1 MLMLMLLVSQH
12 DAKTIKTKVVV
23 LGGGVAGV
31 IAART
36 LYENGVNDF
45 VLVEAESDLGG
56 RMKHT
61 KFAGYTVELGA
72 NWIQGTMNT
81 ATHKENPIWTLTK
94 KYNLLNV
101 ASNLDDLSTYDQ
113 NGYTDY
119 RDIQKRYDDIFTKVL
134 ADAGTR
140 LKRTLVDL
148 SFDEGQCLAGWKAQT
163 PQEKVAELFTF
174 DFEYADTPA
183 ASSMIEAAVNYNE
196 TYIQWNEDDLF
207 CIDQQ
212 GFNILVRN
220 EAKTFSTNENIM
232 YNSIVKKVSYCDKS
246 VVILLKD
253 NTVITAEYAICTFSL
268 GVLQNQDVEF
278 VPPFPAWKQEAISSF
293 KMANFTKILLKFP
306 YKFWNN
312 TQFTLYADSCTRGY
326 YPIWQSL
333 SEIGFFPNSNITVV
347 TIVGDQS
354 YIVEAKS
361 NNQTLNEIMSVLR
374 SMYGRNVPQP
384 DEFYYYRWTK
394 DPFYRGSYSNWPAG
408 VSQYQH
414 KNLQASIQRLYFA
427 GEAYSYEYYGFLQG
441 AYATGQNTAE
451 QVIRCIQGKC
461 SLASAENHQE
471 YSCSGP
477 NCNS

>member
-1 MLMLMLLVSQH
+1 M
-12 DAKTIKTKVVV
+12 
-23 LGGGVAGV
+23 AGV

-36 LYENGVNDF
+36 LYENGVKDF

-61 KFAGYTVELGA
+61 KFAGYTIELGA
-72 NWIQGTMNT
+72 NWIQGTTNT
-81 ATHKENPIWTLTK
+81 EADKENPILVLAK

-101 ASNLDDLSTYDQ
+101 ASNYDDLSTYDE

-119 RDIQKRYDDIFTKVL
+119 RDVQKRYDDIFTKVL
-134 ADAGTR
+134 EDAGTR
-140 LKRTLVDL
+140 LKRNLADL
-148 SFDEGQCLAGWKAQT
+148 SFDQGQLLNAWKAQT
-163 PQEKVAELFTF
+163 PHEKVAEYFTF
-174 DFEYADTPA
+174 DYEYADTPA

-196 TYIQWNEDDLF
+196 TYIQWNEENLL
-207 CIDQQ
+207 CIDQR
-212 GFNILVRN
+212 GFNVLVRN
-220 EAKTFSTNENIM
+220 EAKTFSTNKNIM
-232 YNSIVKKVSYCDKS
+232 YNSIVKKVTYCDKS

-278 VPPFPAWKQEAISSF
+278 VPSFPAWKQEAIFSF
-293 KMANFTKILLKFP
+293 KMATYTKIFLKFP

-312 TQFTLYADSCTRGY
+312 TQFTLYADRCTRGY

-333 SEIGFFPNSNITVV
+333 SEAGFFPNSNITFV
-347 TIVGDQS
+347 TIVTDQS

-384 DEFYYYRWTK
+384 DEFYCYRWTE
-394 DPFYRGSYSNWPAG
+394 DPFHRGSYSNWPAG

-414 KNLQASIQRLYFA
+414 QNLQAPIQRLYFA
-427 GEAYSYEYYGFLQG
+427 GEAYSSQYYGFLQG
-441 AYATGQNTAE
+441 AYTTGQNTAE
-451 QVIRCIQGKC
+451 AVIRCIRRKC
-461 SLASAENHQE
+461 RRASAVNHQE
-471 YSCSGP
+471 YSCSRQ
-477 NCNS
+477 NRHS